1 VPELPEVEALARFL
15 GERIIDRRVDRCE
28 LASFSA
34 LKTFDPPIA
43 ALLGL
48 TGRRCRRRG
57 KFLCLEFDDIWLVV
71 HLARGGWV
79 RWYDR
84 VPAARARPSN
94 APLALRVGL
103 STGDVD
109 LPGPGFDLTE
119 AGTEKRLA
127 IWVVRDPA
135 EVGLLAQLGVDPLD
149 PSFDTP
155 LLSRLLA
162 AAPGTIKSALTSQ
175 SLIAGVGN
183 AYSDEV
189 LHACRLSPFRPARKL
204 SSAEVDQLR
213 VELVAILG
221 MAVERSAAIEVA
233 RLKGEKK
240 GAMRI
245 HGRTGE
251 ACPVCGDLIRDVS
264 FATRSYQYCA
274 TCQTGGK
281 ALADRRLS
289 RLLK

>member
-1 VPELPEVEALARFL
+1 MPELPEVAALASFL
-15 GERIIDRRVDRCE
+15 AGRIADRQVERCE

-34 LKTFDPPIA
+34 LKSFDPPLDT
-43 ALLGL
+43 LLGS
-48 TGRRCRRRG
+48 TGRGCQRWG
-57 KFLCLEFDDIWLVV
+57 KFLCLDFGELWLVV

-79 RWYDR
+79 RWYDQ
-84 VPAARARPSN
+84 VPVARGRPSK

-103 STGDVD
+103 SSLEGNP
-109 LPGPGFDLTE
+109 PGPGFDLTE

-127 IWVVRDPA
+127 IWVARDPA
-135 EVGLLAQLGVDPLD
+135 EVEPVAKLGPDPLD

-155 LLSRLLA
+155 LLAGVLA
-162 AAPGTIKSALTSQ
+162 TAQGTIKSALTTQ

-189 LHACRLSPFRPARKL
+189 LHASRLSPFKPARNL
-204 SSAEVDQLR
+204 SSAEVDCLR
-213 VELVAILG
+213 TNLVEIL
-221 MAVERSAAIEVA
+221 SAATERA
-233 RLKGEKK
+233 TTLGAATLKTDKK
-240 GAMRI
+240 TAMRV

-251 ACPVCGDLIRDVS
+251 ACLVCGDLVREVAFASRS
-264 FATRSYQYCA
+264 FQYCA

-281 ALADRRLS
+281 PLADRRLS